1 MRRRNRWGLYG
12 VGLVLVWL
20 ALVLSE
26 WLPRPTAAERDAL
39 TALAVE
45 PESLKGERDG
55 FAAIWLMGFDVPED
69 QLAQVLQ
76 ADIAAY
82 EKMLA
87 QTGSVSEFQTSAQ
100 GKFVTVA
107 FPSGKDPALCE
118 LWKEDCLDRVR
129 RAPEVARKRLAEFS
143 TRLTRSRW
151 LANYDHFHYA
161 FTPRFES
168 PIASLGGLTNLQ
180 LTDAALQY
188 VDGHI
193 DQAFA
198 TLCSDTASW
207 RRFRSRSDMLIHDM
221 VGIAQMSSAAALYAN
236 MLAEQPSDF
245 SAPCPKVFAPLSDAE
260 LDQCASLRFEFLT
273 TRNSFEQGI
282 SGIGRSERLALV
294 LANKEHVIRKTAVA
308 IGHYCQSN
316 HRERIARRDPTR
328 VQQAKV
334 CGITAHVL
342 DPAGCALA
350 ERSFPDYHDYFARAL
365 DLDARLRLLGAALW
379 MRKQPSSDPGSIFG
393 QRPSELKSPHHQ
405 FELVAPGK
413 LLRMRNL
420 DKGRGEYWQ
429 IPLLAAPADAA
440 SLR

>member
-100 GKFVTVA
+100 GKFATVA

-129 RAPEVARKRLAEFS
+129 RAPDVARKRLAEFS

-180 LTDAALQY
+180 LTVSFNKLNRAYIDSILNNGSNIGDSLISKMRLLTQTKEQQGTALERQLELTRKQIAAE
-188 VDGHI
+188 DE
-193 DQAFA
+193 
-198 TLCSDTASW
+198 
-207 RRFRSRSDMLIHDM
+207 R
-221 VGIAQMSSAAALYAN
+221 
-236 MLAEQPSDF
+236 EQ
-245 SAPCPKVFAPLSDAE
+245 
-260 LDQCASLRFEFLT
+260 
-273 TRNSFEQGI
+273 
-282 SGIGRSERLALV
+282 
-294 LANKEHVIRKTAVA
+294 
-308 IGHYCQSN
+308 
-316 HRERIARRDPTR
+316 
-328 VQQAKV
+328 
-334 CGITAHVL
+334 
-342 DPAGCALA
+342 
-350 ERSFPDYHDYFARAL
+350 AL
-365 DLDARLRLLGAALW
+365 DRLQQRFGAIRRAARC
-379 MRKQPSSDPGSIFG
+379 
-393 QRPSELKSPHHQ
+393 
-405 FELVAPGK
+405 
-413 LLRMRNL
+413 
-420 DKGRGEYWQ
+420 
-429 IPLLAAPADAA
+429 
-440 SLR
+440 